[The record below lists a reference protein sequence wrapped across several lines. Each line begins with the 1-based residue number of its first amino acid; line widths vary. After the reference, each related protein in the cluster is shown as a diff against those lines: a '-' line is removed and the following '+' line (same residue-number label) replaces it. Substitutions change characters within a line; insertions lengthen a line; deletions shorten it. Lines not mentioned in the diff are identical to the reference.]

1 MEFYRHKLPCCRFTK
16 EVTLI
21 CINQVI
27 YIESLYK
34 YMDTKISNEAC
45 TLFTMNCHKN
55 NWKAIEQ
62 YENVPNV
69 KFMI

>member
-1 MEFYRHKLPCCRFTK
+1 M
-16 EVTLI
+16 
-21 CINQVI
+21 
-27 YIESLYK
+27 
-34 YMDTKISNEAC
+34 KISNEAC

-62 YENVPNV
+62 YEDVPNV